1 MNKNEK
7 IIELLKKLGL
17 TVSEISVYFFLLER
31 GSPLSVSEIAKG
43 IVSFRPIIYKSL
55 SLLQE
60 KGLIGLV
67 VKGKRKQYIAEHP
80 DKIRGIIK
88 DVSIDIEETLPD
100 LEDIYKSPK
109 NKPVVKFLE
118 GKKGIT
124 YVFAD
129 IIDSLKRGDVY
140 YRYSSSKDLER
151 TNSYLPKDYV
161 RNRDNKNLER
171 FVINSQYVES
181 KNTPDL
187 NRNTKVVPPEFDLF
201 DQNIVQLIY
210 GNKVA
215 IIDIN
220 TETSFIIENEEFA
233 DFQKKI
239 FKLLYS
245 KL

>member
-1 MNKNEK
+1 M
-7 IIELLKKLGL
+7 
-17 TVSEISVYFFLLER
+17 TCSTRVY
-31 GSPLSVSEIAKG
+31 V
-43 IVSFRPIIYKSL
+43 YL
-55 SLLQE
+55 SLLLE
-60 KGLIGLV
+60 KGLVSSTL
-67 VKGKRKQYIAEHP
+67 KGKRKQYVAESP
-80 DKIRGIIK
+80 EKLRNMANEVTI
-88 DVSIDIEETLPD
+88 DVEETIPD

-109 NKPVVKFLE
+109 TKPIVKFFE

-129 IIDSLKRGDVY
+129 IVDSLKRGDVY
-140 YRYSSSKDLER
+140 YRYSSSKDLEK
-151 TNSYLPKDYV
+151 TNSYMPKDYV
-161 RNRDNKNLER
+161 QKRDNKNLER
-171 FVINSQYVES
+171 YVINSQYVDS
-181 KNTPDL
+181 KNKPDL
-187 NRNTKVVPPEFDLF
+187 SRNTKVIPPEFDLF

-220 TETSFIIENEEFA
+220 TETSFIIENEKFA

>member
-1 MNKNEK
+1 MEK
-7 IIELLKKLGL
+7 DQKIRTLLEKLGL
-17 TVSEISVYFFLLER
+17 TGSEIKVYMYLLER
-31 GSPLSVSEIAKG
+31 GVSMSVMDIAKG
-43 IVSFRPIIYKSL
+43 LAAHRPIIYKAL
-55 SLLQE
+55 SLLLE
-60 KGLIGLV
+60 KGLVSSTL
-67 VKGKRKQYIAEHP
+67 KGKRKQYSAESP
-80 DKIRGIIK
+80 EKLRNMINEVTI
-88 DVSIDIEETLPD
+88 DVEETIPD

-109 NKPVVKFLE
+109 TKPIVKFFE

-129 IIDSLKRGDVY
+129 VVDSLKRGDVY
-140 YRYSSSKDLER
+140 YRYSSSKDIEK

-161 RNRDNKNLER
+161 QKRDNKNLER
-171 FVINSQYVES
+171 YIINSQYVES
-181 KNTPDL
+181 KKTPDL

-220 TETSFIIENEEFA
+220 TETSFIIENEKFA